1 MTIMSESQKDAL
13 TEVINIAF
21 SRAGAALSEL
31 TGQRVLLDV
40 PRISIHP
47 IKELQ
52 STLSDLAEGEVAT
65 VHQIFSGAVSG
76 DAFLMLDEKGAMVL
90 IDLLTGAT
98 GKKDRLFESD
108 TEVLNEVGNIL
119 LNACLGSFGNMLKVH
134 ITFSV
139 PRVRLDAIEG
149 LIASLTIG
157 DTEIQYALIVF
168 TDFRVSETDIA
179 GFLIIVLGVSSLD
192 LLFKAVDTMG

>member
-157 DTEIQYALIVF
+157 DTEIQYALVVF
-168 TDFRVSETDIA
+168 TDFRVKETDIS

-192 LLFKAVDTMG
+192 LLLKAVDGMG

>member
-1 MTIMSESQKDAL
+1 MTTMNETLKDAL
-13 TEVINIAF
+13 TEMINIAF
-21 SRAGAALSEL
+21 SRAAAALSEL

-40 PRISIHP
+40 PRIKIHP
-47 IKELQ
+47 IEELQ
-52 STLSDLAEGEVAT
+52 PVLSDLVEGEVAT

-76 DAFLMLDEKGAMVL
+76 DAFLILDEKGAMVL

-98 GKKDRLFESD
+98 GKRDRLFESD
-108 TEVLNEVGNIL
+108 NEVLNEVGNIL

-134 ITFSV
+134 IRFSV

-149 LIASLTIG
+149 LVASLSIG
-157 DTEIQYALIVF
+157 NTEVQYALIVF

>member
-1 MTIMSESQKDAL
+1 MTIMNESQKDAL

-31 TGQRVLLDV
+31 TSQRVLLNV
-40 PRISIHP
+40 PRISVHP
-47 IKELQ
+47 IEELQ
-52 STLSDLAEGEVAT
+52 SALSDLVEGEVAT

-98 GKKDRLFESD
+98 GKKDRLLESD
-108 TEVLNEVGNIL
+108 NEVLNEVGNIL

-134 ITFSV
+134 ITFSM

-149 LIASLTIG
+149 LIASLSIG
-157 DTEIQYALIVF
+157 NTEIQYALVVF
-168 TDFRVSETDIA
+168 TKFRVKETEIS
-179 GFLIIVLGVSSLD
+179 GFLVIVLGVSSLD
-192 LLFKAVDTMG
+192 LLLKAVDTMG

>member
-1 MTIMSESQKDAL
+1 MTIMNESQKDAL

-31 TGQRVLLDV
+31 TSQRVLLNV
-40 PRISIHP
+40 PRISVHP
-47 IKELQ
+47 IEELQ
-52 STLSDLAEGEVAT
+52 SALSDLVEGEVAT

-98 GKKDRLFESD
+98 GKKDRLLESD
-108 TEVLNEVGNIL
+108 NEVLNEVGNIL

-134 ITFSV
+134 ITFSM

-149 LIASLTIG
+149 LIASLSIG
-157 DTEIQYALIVF
+157 NTEIQYALVVF
-168 TDFRVSETDIA
+168 TKFRVKETDIS
-179 GFLIIVLGVSSLD
+179 GFLVIVLGVSSLD
-192 LLFKAVDTMG
+192 LLLKAVDTMG

>member
-1 MTIMSESQKDAL
+1 MTIMSESQKDGL

-40 PRISIHP
+40 PRISIHT
-47 IKELQ
+47 IEELQ
-52 STLSDLAEGEVAT
+52 SALSDLVEGELST

-76 DAFLMLDEKGAMVL
+76 DAFLMLDEKGAIAL
-90 IDLLTGAT
+90 IELLTGAT

-108 TEVLNEVGNIL
+108 NEVLNEVGNIL
-119 LNACLGSFGNMLKVH
+119 LNACLGSFGNILKVH

-149 LIASLTIG
+149 LITSLSIG
-157 DTEIQYALIVF
+157 SSEVQYALVVF
-168 TDFRVSETDIA
+168 TNFRVKENDIS

-192 LLFKAVDTMG
+192 LLLGAVDTMG